1 MVQIGG
7 KRHEEVFRTRSSSH
21 HVLWVRAN
29 GGNRISNVWSIE
41 RGNVMII
48 ETWEHETDF
57 GTDVATLTT
66 HEKGDYFVNMGCVLW
81 NRAYKR
87 YPSAK
92 KYLEKTDISTLAQR

>member
-1 MVQIGG
+1 
-7 KRHEEVFRTRSSSH
+7 
-21 HVLWVRAN
+21 
-29 GGNRISNVWSIE
+29 
-41 RGNVMII
+41 MII

-66 HEKGDYFVNMGCVLW
+66 YEKGDYFVNMGCILW

-92 KYLEKTDISTLAQR
+92 KYLEKNGYQHTSTKIDLNR